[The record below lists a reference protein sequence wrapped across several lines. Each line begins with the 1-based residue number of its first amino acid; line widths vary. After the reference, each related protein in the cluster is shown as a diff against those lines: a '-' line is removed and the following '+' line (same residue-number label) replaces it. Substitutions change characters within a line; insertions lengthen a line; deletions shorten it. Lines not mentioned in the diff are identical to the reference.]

1 MDDNID
7 HQQHQSQSKKVRSV
21 LNFKKIPD
29 RLFFH
34 YSQVL
39 GTTTDLRVQDEVEFE
54 IVVDRDNRKVAT
66 RISRLKKGTINFES
80 FSPDRVNGEV
90 ASPPQ
95 VRKSVFYTFE

>member
-1 MDDNID
+1 M
-7 HQQHQSQSKKVRSV
+7 

-95 VRKSVFYTFE
+95 VRKSIFYTYE